1 MSAFVRTDA
10 RIYDASNLVT
20 GMDWIVV
27 SVGENVAV
35 DHHALPSSWLPQ
47 NDIAN
52 TRAII
57 RLSNR
62 KIDSQILRSSNP

>member
-1 MSAFVRTDA
+1 
-10 RIYDASNLVT
+10 
-20 GMDWIVV
+20 MDWIVV

-47 NDIAN
+47 NDITN